1 MFSKIALSCG
11 ALTDPRLA
19 VVGLRLAI
27 RRLGRFLLDFPAH
40 GLTGSYCL
48 GSVTGRLGVQAVKK
62 VSAASHGEALAA
74 PTTRPR

>member
-27 RRLGRFLLDFPAH
+27 RRLRRFLLDFL
-40 GLTGSYCL
+40 LTGSRAATVSGASPV
-48 GSVTGRLGVQAVKK
+48 GSGSR
-62 VSAASHGEALAA
+62 
-74 PTTRPR
+74 R